1 MFLCCIPA
9 NTVMAGQENDGEP
22 FILCSLWIVKVSR
35 ECYDDSQLRVLE
47 DKVYSLDRR
56 EIDVA
61 GQKWSIN

>member
-1 MFLCCIPA
+1 
-9 NTVMAGQENDGEP
+9 MAGQENDGEP